1 MRNLLLSV
9 AAMIVV
15 LVSMPALA
23 QNQHLSPEMQADTEA
38 LRALTKTIPLL
49 PLDRIALQVKPAMT
63 LVGYSAVA
71 GDKDGNI
78 YVLHR
83 PKDKT
88 VDPVVVL
95 DAQGNLLRS
104 WGKGMFKIPHGIR
117 LDPGGNVWTVDANTS
132 MVYQFTPEGQ
142 QLLEISVG
150 GVPDPSQNFCG
161 ATDVAFAQNGHVFV
175 SDGYCNGRVIE
186 YTAAGTKVREWG
198 KRGKG
203 QGEFVNAHAIAI
215 SPDGKLYVAD
225 RENGRLQWFDLEG
238 KFLGEKHFGG
248 QLFSVAISPTGA
260 LYVGTQPRGV
270 PFGKDAYIL
279 QFDPASG
286 TISGK
291 IEAAAHHMSV
301 APDGTILPGT
311 RVAKTDSVLLLR
323 PNK

>member
-1 MRNLLLSV
+1 MRCLHVSV
-9 AAMIVV
+9 AALIVA
-15 LVSMPALA
+15 LVSMPAVA
-23 QNQHLSPEMQADTEA
+23 QNQQLSPEMQADSDA
-38 LRALTKTIPLL
+38 LRALTQTIPLL
-49 PLDRIALQVKPAMT
+49 PVDRIALQVHPTMR
-63 LVGYSAVA
+63 LLQYSAVA

-78 YVLHR
+78 YVIHR
-83 PKDKT
+83 PEEKT

-104 WGKGMFKIPHGIR
+104 WGKGLFTIPHGIR

-132 MVYQFTPEGQ
+132 MVYQFTSEGKK
-142 QLLEISVG
+142 LLEISIG
-150 GVPDPSQNFCG
+150 DIPDPNRRFCG
-161 ATDVAFAQNGHVFV
+161 ATDVTFGTSGQIYV

-186 YTAAGTKVREWG
+186 YTADGQKVRAWG

-248 QLFSVAISPTGA
+248 LLYSVAISATGE

-270 PFGKDAYIL
+270 PFGKEAYIL
-279 QFDPASG
+279 QVDPASG
-286 TISGK
+286 TILGK
-291 IEAAAHHMSV
+291 IEAAAHHLSV

-311 RVAKTDSVLLLR
+311 LVAKTDAVLLLR
-323 PNK
+323 PKK